1 MTIPRRPRSLVVPL
15 STFLVYEDNIGQ
27 CGNDIMLRKAYRLG
41 LVAAPDRARAARLGG
56 STTVDVA
63 GHGRGHGERGES
75 KDEGGEEAHG

>member
-1 MTIPRRPRSLVVPL
+1 M

-75 KDEGGEEAHG
+75 EDEGGEEAHGC